1 MQTRHTFT
9 SPADLLRTLN
19 AEGYMQAQEEL
30 LQQVQTSYE
39 VFYCTASRLEADC
52 SSFRNSRYAACRYIL
67 AAHGYSQDQSLC
79 WFTCGPAAMC
89 QRRTLSRQKSIGQ
102 LLRMSCQ
109 K

>member
-39 VFYCTASRLEADC
+39 VLYRTASHFKLTVPASSRDLVLPADT
-52 SSFRNSRYAACRYIL
+52 YWQPM
-67 AAHGYSQDQSLC
+67 GTVKTSLC
-79 WFTCGPAAMC
+79 VGPHAA
-89 QRRTLSRQKSIGQ
+89 QQ
-102 LLRMSCQ
+102 
-109 K
+109 